1 MIIPIII
8 TSLNILVMIRNNI
21 LWNFGNKCTY
31 LLDVSNSIGLTLLFF
46 ISYFVSGV
54 YPEIFE
60 KTIKDATPRNTFKPH
75 DAEHNNLNIIAY
87 ILAFILL
94 VLGYFLGATF
104 LRVAKIN
111 GLYWVQQLDKKDP
124 QGLIFYTFYLT
135 VTWQQSLCLLIQ
147 AASGILVLHGVIK
160 NNIIVYHDYLY
171 RNNISIIR
179 IYNMIIY
186 NISYSLFYI
195 GGSVL
200 FIINDNIGTILYHT
214 NSTFANP
221 KYAVILLTVVLS
233 LTLFAFIPL
242 FELKNYM
249 NIKKNSYIKV
259 LVNELAIQSD
269 SYFTSNGMPNFE
281 NETEFHFNRKT
292 ALQKE
297 LDDVITSSPI
307 LITFASRLAL
317 GSSTITPITAI
328 IVQIITMFISKR

>member
-1 MIIPIII
+1 
-8 TSLNILVMIRNNI
+8 
-21 LWNFGNKCTY
+21 
-31 LLDVSNSIGLTLLFF
+31 
-46 ISYFVSGV
+46 
-54 YPEIFE
+54 
-60 KTIKDATPRNTFKPH
+60 
-75 DAEHNNLNIIAY
+75 
-87 ILAFILL
+87 
-94 VLGYFLGATF
+94 
-104 LRVAKIN
+104 
-111 GLYWVQQLDKKDP
+111 
-124 QGLIFYTFYLT
+124 
-135 VTWQQSLCLLIQ
+135 
-147 AASGILVLHGVIK
+147 
-160 NNIIVYHDYLY
+160 
-171 RNNISIIR
+171 
-179 IYNMIIY
+179 MIIY